1 VIARVETFEFV
12 HDKYEVLRKR
22 TNQMETRIYF
32 MKRREPYILYEVK
45 LRSLVLEIDRGVKF
59 DATHLLANG
68 RANYI
73 LFENLIAEC
82 AGLNPNSQ
90 GGASDLCDD
99 SGSGYEVK
107 SYKDAEKFPDRRND
121 RFHTGASSTF
131 GANNHGPTI
140 KLLLQEGKYSE
151 ALRIC
156 RESGFDKND
165 FYVYVNSAQ
174 YDVSIPL
181 RYVILPTSDVLSMI
195 SREDPRLISRSDIL
209 AKVKR
214 TEAI

>member
-1 VIARVETFEFV
+1 MT
-12 HDKYEVLRKR
+12 
-22 TNQMETRIYF
+22 
-32 MKRREPYILYEVK
+32 RREPYVLYEVRLK
-45 LRSLVLEIDRGVKF
+45 GLVLEIDRGAKF
-59 DATHLLANG
+59 DASHLLANG

-73 LFENLIAEC
+73 LFENFIAEC
-82 AGLNPNSQ
+82 AGLIPNSQ

-107 SYKDAEKFPDRRND
+107 SFKDVEKFPDRRND
-121 RFHTGASSTF
+121 RFHTAASSTF
-131 GANNHGPTI
+131 GPNNHGPAI
-140 KLLLQEGKYSE
+140 KRLLQEGKYPE

-156 RESGFDKND
+156 RESGFDKNE

-181 RYVILPTSDVLSMI
+181 RYVILPTLDVLSMI
-195 SREDPRLISRSDIL
+195 SKEDPRLISRSDIL

-214 TEAI
+214 TEVI